1 MMTDRSNH
9 FIRPDGGQVLL
20 LRFSGDLT
28 TKADATR
35 RQMTRR
41 LVDNLR
47 ASIRASGRSA
57 RVTLSRNRVYVELE
71 PLSSEAPAA
80 EGAAGERAGGAV
92 GTGRASAIGEGAPA
106 GAAPG
111 RGEASARLLRAIA
124 LPSDEEMVE
133 RFARVFGVQSVS
145 LAHAAPW
152 QSLDD
157 VVREG
162 FAFGRPFVTG
172 RRFAIRARRMG
183 ERREVGL
190 SSAEIQIRLGDAL
203 RSVAAGVDLSHPDV
217 TIHVEVDA
225 ERAYYFVA
233 KQRGA
238 GGLPLG
244 TQGRAVSLLSGGFDS
259 PVASWRMLRRG
270 VALDYVFCNLGG
282 RPHQLEALAI
292 AKRLAD
298 RWQCGTRPRFHAIDF
313 DLVSREI
320 QKQVTTRYWQI
331 VLKRMMLR
339 AAADVAKRV
348 DALAIVTGD
357 AIGQV
362 SSQTLQNLAVVS
374 QATTIPILRP
384 LVGDNK
390 DEIIE
395 EAKRIGTHD
404 LSEKVG
410 EYCAIVPSHPATA
423 ARLENI
429 LAEEEKLDPTVLAQ
443 ALAERSVFVLPDV
456 DLTSWDAAE
465 LVAKELLPGET
476 LIDLRSR
483 AAYDDWHAPGAL
495 FLEFP
500 LALRAY
506 ASFDKA
512 QRYVLYCEW
521 GLKSAHL
528 ADLMRREGI
537 AARHV
542 AGGVRELRRMIE
554 SARTG

>member
-1 MMTDRSNH
+1 MMTELMNGFTRKG
-9 FIRPDGGQVLL
+9 GGQVLL

-47 ASIRASGRSA
+47 ASLEQSGRA
-57 RVTLSRNRVYVELE
+57 AKVVPTRSRIYVELA
-71 PLSSEAPAA
+71 APAP
-80 EGAAGERAGGAV
+80 GG
-92 GTGRASAIGEGAPA
+92 
-106 GAAPG
+106 
-111 RGEASARLLRAIA
+111 
-124 LPSDEEMVE
+124 PSDEEMVA
-133 RFARVFGVQSVS
+133 RCARVFGVQSVS
-145 LAHAAPW
+145 RTHSVPW
-152 QSLDD
+152 QTLED
-157 VVREG
+157 VVRAG
-162 FAFGRPFVTG
+162 TAFGLPFVTG
-172 RRFAIRARRMG
+172 KRFAIRARRLG
-183 ERREVGL
+183 ESRDVPIR
-190 SSAEIQIRLGDAL
+190 SAAIQEALGTAL
-203 RSVAAGVDLSHPDV
+203 LAASAGVDLDEPEV

-225 ERAYYFVA
+225 RLAYYFVA
-233 KQRGA
+233 KERGA

-282 RPHQLEALAI
+282 RSHQLETLEI

-298 RWQCGTRPRFHAIDF
+298 RWQSGTRPRFHAIDF

-320 QKQVTTRYWQI
+320 QKSVATRYWQV

-339 AAADVAKRV
+339 AAEAVARHV
-348 DALAIVTGD
+348 DGVAIVTGD

-362 SSQTLQNLAVVS
+362 SSQTLQNLAVIS
-374 QATTIPILRP
+374 QATAMPILRP

-390 DEIIE
+390 DDIVE
-395 EAKRIGTHD
+395 EAKRVGTHA

-423 ARLENI
+423 ARLEDV
-429 LAEEEKLDPTVLAQ
+429 LAEEAKLDPAVFER
-443 ALAERSVFVLPDV
+443 ALAERSLFVLADV
-456 DLTSWDAAE
+456 DLAGWETEE
-465 LVAKELLPGET
+465 LRARTLAPGET

-483 AAYDDWHAPGAL
+483 PAYDAWHAPGAL

-500 LALRAY
+500 MALRAY
-506 ASFDKA
+506 ASFDAA

-528 ADLMRREGI
+528 ADLMRRAGLD
-537 AARHV
+537 ARHV
-542 AGGVRELRRMIE
+542 AGGVRELERLIGE
-554 SARTG
+554 ARGD